1 MDPQISKRTSRKSRT
16 SSSVIGRTRSVTM
29 PTVFF
34 LPDVINRLCLSP
46 ACSFFAP
53 CRMGFS
59 LFFSTRME
67 KTPIQTKEREIPL
80 FHHPSLYHC
89 YCITFRAAMQP
100 LFLPFV
106 GFQRKNNAFLF
117 FSSVFSFFQDY
128 LYRHGSNSPILVIAP
143 SANKSHSSNFHR
155 FPDKQ
160 TPGGIRKAE
169 ASFRKP
175 AQRNTLP

>member
-1 MDPQISKRTSRKSRT
+1 MDPSFSKRTSHKSRP

-34 LPDVINRLCLSP
+34 LPDAINRLCLSP

-89 YCITFRAAMQP
+89 FSPFCGILAKKQRFFVLFIRFFFFPGLSLPVWQQFSHSCYRAVCKQTS
-100 LFLPFV
+100 
-106 GFQRKNNAFLF
+106 QQQ
-117 FSSVFSFFQDY
+117 FSS
-128 LYRHGSNSPILVIAP
+128 
-143 SANKSHSSNFHR
+143 
-155 FPDKQ
+155 FP
-160 TPGGIRKAE
+160 
-169 ASFRKP
+169 
-175 AQRNTLP
+175 